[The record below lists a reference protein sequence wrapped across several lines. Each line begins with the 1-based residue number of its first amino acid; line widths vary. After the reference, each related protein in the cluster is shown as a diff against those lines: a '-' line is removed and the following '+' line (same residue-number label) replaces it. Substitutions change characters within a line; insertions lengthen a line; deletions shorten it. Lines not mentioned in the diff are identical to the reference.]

1 MDAPRGILLILPIA
15 VLALVVLV
23 AWLINRR
30 RRLEAQLEH
39 YHAVSLEAQLR
50 AQRQLANSAR
60 SLEEKVAERTFEL
73 DDARAETLQLLA
85 AAVEYRDDETA
96 EHTERVGALAAQIA
110 SRVGLRSEQVK
121 RLREAAALHDVGK
134 IAIPDRI
141 LLKRGNL
148 TPEEHDA
155 MQAHAA
161 LGARLLSRSSSPVLQ
176 MAAVIAATHHEWWNG
191 TGYPSGLGGE
201 RIPLVGRIVAVA
213 DVFDALTHERPY
225 KAAWPVG
232 QAVARIKRGSGSQF
246 DPRVVTAFVSLH
258 EEVVVPVPT
267 GSDGAARRFIPGG
280 APRQPAATLIPAGVT
295 GREREPVRSIN
306 P

>member
-1 MDAPRGILLILPIA
+1 MDAPRVI
-15 VLALVVLV
+15 
-23 AWLINRR
+23 R
-30 RRLEAQLEH
+30 
-39 YHAVSLEAQLR
+39 
-50 AQRQLANSAR
+50 AR

-110 SRVGLRSEQVK
+110 SRVGLRGEQVK
-121 RLREAAALHDVGK
+121 RLSEAAALHDVGK

-161 LGARLLSRSSSPVLQ
+161 LGARLLSRGSSPVLQ

-191 TGYPSGLGGE
+191 SGYPSGLGGE
-201 RIPLVGRIVAVA
+201 HIPLVGRIVAVA

-246 DPRVVTAFVSLH
+246 DPRVVAAFVPLD
-258 EEVVVPVPT
+258 EAALAAAPAGTAAAAAAAAAAGT
-267 GSDGAARRFIPGG
+267 GAGAQRFILG
-280 APRQPAATLIPAGVT
+280 ATRRQPAATLIPAGIT
-295 GREREPVRSIN
+295 GHEREPVRSIN